1 MSHEDYL
8 ATRRFPGLDG
18 LRALAAS
25 MVIFF
30 HFGGSNWGWLS
41 GWVGVYIFFVLSGFL
56 ITTLL
61 LREQDRTGRISLS
74 NFYIRRVFRIL
85 PPYLVILGGIVAFVL
100 LRAEFHAR
108 DFPTALKFYLTFL
121 NEFLPSFTNGTDNF
135 FSGSWTLGI
144 EEKFYLVWPF
154 LLVAIGIGAAKRKFL
169 LVGFAMVVLLALV
182 PLTTGGWILNDSK
195 VAVYRSTIHYFILAG
210 GCLLAILLHY
220 RRGYALL
227 RPLTHPLAAIPIFAA
242 FAVLHTNLDTLWNE
256 TRQNLFLL
264 VGYAMLTMLLL
275 IVLVSPGPLRWLLG
289 TAPMRFVGERSYS
302 LYLLQGPVHFVVVQ
316 AVPGLVVNRTVTAL
330 TVFLVGLAIADLIH
344 RWVEKPLIDVGKRII
359 TRKEARRAERDAA
372 ERPPAAPRVEPEP
385 APAAPAPATTSAS

>member
-8 ATRRFPGLDG
+8 GNRRFPGLDG
-18 LRALAAS
+18 LRALAAT

-30 HFGGSNWGWLS
+30 HFGGPKWGWLS

-85 PPYLVILGGIVAFVL
+85 PPYLVILGGIVAFVV
-100 LRAEFHAR
+100 LRGEFHAR
-108 DFPTALKFYLTFL
+108 DFPNALKFYLTFL

-169 LVGFAMVVLLALV
+169 LVGVAMVTLLALV
-182 PLTTGGWILNDSK
+182 PLTTGGWILGDSK
-195 VAVYRSTIHYFILAG
+195 VAIYRSTIHYFILAS

-227 RPLTHPLAAIPIFAA
+227 KPLTHPLAAIPIVAA
-242 FAVLHTNLDTLWNE
+242 FGLLHTNLDTLWNE
-256 TRQNLFLL
+256 SRQNLLLL
-264 VGYAMLTMLLL
+264 VGYTVLTMLLL
-275 IVLVSPGPLRWLLG
+275 IVLVSPGPLGWLLG

-302 LYLLQGPVHFVVVQ
+302 LYLLQGPVHFAVVQ

-344 RWVEKPLIDVGKRII
+344 RWVEKPLIDVGKRLI
-359 TRKEARRAERDAA
+359 TRKEARREEREAA
-372 ERPPAAPRVEPEP
+372 EQPAEPRVEPSP
-385 APAAPAPATTSAS
+385 ASARTSVPSAPGR

>member
-8 ATRRFPGLDG
+8 GSRRFPGLDG
-18 LRALAAS
+18 LRALAAT

-30 HFGGSNWGWLS
+30 HFGGPNWTWLS

-85 PPYLVILGGIVAFVL
+85 PPYLVILGGIVAYVL
-100 LRAEFHAR
+100 LRGEFRSR

-121 NEFLPSFTNGTDNF
+121 NEFLPSVTHGADNF

-169 LVGFAMVVLLALV
+169 LVAAAMVVLLALTPV
-182 PLTTGGWILNDSK
+182 TAGGWVLEYSQTAI
-195 VAVYRSTIHYFILAG
+195 YRSTIHYFILAG

-227 RPLTHPLAAIPIFAA
+227 RPLTHPLAAIPIVAV
-242 FAVLHTNLDTLWNE
+242 FAVFHTNFDDLWHDTRNNLW
-256 TRQNLFLL
+256 LL
-264 VGYAMLTMLLL
+264 VAYALLTMLLL
-275 IVLVSPGPLRWLLG
+275 VVLVSPGPLRWLLG

-316 AVPGLVVNRTVTAL
+316 AVPGLAVNRTVTAL
-330 TVFLVGLAIADLIH
+330 TVFFVGLAIADLIH
-344 RWVEKPLIDVGKRII
+344 RWVEKPLIDVGKRLI
-359 TRKEARRAERDAA
+359 TRKEDRREERAA
-372 ERPPAAPRVEPEP
+372 AVRPPAEPYVE
-385 APAAPAPATTSAS
+385 PAPATTAS

>member
-8 ATRRFPGLDG
+8 GTRRFPGLDG
-18 LRALAAS
+18 LRAIAAT
-25 MVIFF
+25 MVIFY
-30 HFGGSNWGWLS
+30 HFGGPNWTFLS

-100 LRAEFHAR
+100 LRAEFRER
-108 DFPTALKFYLTFL
+108 DFPQALKYYLTFL
-121 NEFLPSFTNGTDNF
+121 NEFLPAVTNGTDNF

-169 LVGFAMVVLLALV
+169 LVGAAMVILLALV
-182 PLTTGGWILNDSK
+182 PLTSGWVLEGSK
-195 VAVYRSTIHYFILAG
+195 TAIYRSTIHYFILAG

-220 RRGYALL
+220 RRGYAVL
-227 RPLTHPLAAIPIFAA
+227 RPLTHPLAAIPIVAA
-242 FAVLHTNLDTLWNE
+242 FGLMTANLDRVWTE
-256 TRQNLFLL
+256 TQQNLLLL
-264 VGYAMLTMLLL
+264 VGYAVLTMLLL

-316 AVPGLVVNRTVTAL
+316 AVPGLAQHRTVSAL

-344 RWVEKPLIDVGKRII
+344 RWVEKPLIDVGKRLIA
-359 TRKEARRAERDAA
+359 RKEARREERQAPPRPAE
-372 ERPPAAPRVEPEP
+372 PRPEP
-385 APAAPAPATTSAS
+385 APATSSAS

>member
-8 ATRRFPGLDG
+8 GTRRFPGLDG
-18 LRALAAS
+18 LRAIAAT
-25 MVIFF
+25 MVIFY
-30 HFGGSNWGWLS
+30 HFGGPNWTFLS

-100 LRAEFHAR
+100 LRAEFRER
-108 DFPTALKFYLTFL
+108 DFPQALKYYLTFL
-121 NEFLPSFTNGTDNF
+121 NEFLPAVTNGTDNF

-169 LVGFAMVVLLALV
+169 LVGAAMVILLALV
-182 PLTTGGWILNDSK
+182 PLTSGWVLEGSK
-195 VAVYRSTIHYFILAG
+195 TAIYRSTIHYFILAG

-220 RRGYALL
+220 RRGYAVL
-227 RPLTHPLAAIPIFAA
+227 RPLTHPLAAIPIVAA
-242 FAVLHTNLDTLWNE
+242 FGLMTANLDRIWTE
-256 TRQNLFLL
+256 TQQNLLLL
-264 VGYAMLTMLLL
+264 VGYAVLTMLLL

-316 AVPGLVVNRTVTAL
+316 AVPGLAQHRTVSAL

-344 RWVEKPLIDVGKRII
+344 RWVEKPLIDVGKRLIA
-359 TRKEARRAERDAA
+359 RKEARREERQAPPRPAE
-372 ERPPAAPRVEPEP
+372 PRPEP
-385 APAAPAPATTSAS
+385 APATSSAS

>member
-1 MSHEDYL
+1 MSHEDFL
-8 ATRRFPGLDG
+8 GSRRFPGLDG
-18 LRALAAS
+18 LRALAAT

-30 HFGGSNWGWLS
+30 HFGGPKWTWLS

-74 NFYIRRVFRIL
+74 NFYLRRVFRIL
-85 PPYLVILGGIVAFVL
+85 PPYLVILGGIIAFVL
-100 LRAEFHAR
+100 LRGEFEER
-108 DFPTALKFYLTFL
+108 GFPRALKYYLTFL
-121 NEFLPSFTNGTDNF
+121 NEFFPSTSDHSADNF

-154 LLVAIGIGAAKRKFL
+154 LLVAVGIGAARRKFL
-169 LVGFAMVVLLALV
+169 LITAAMVALLALV
-182 PLTTGGWILNDSK
+182 PVTSGWELGDSK
-195 VAVYRSTIHYFILAG
+195 VAIYHSSIHYFILAA

-227 RPLTHPLAAIPIFAA
+227 RPLTHPLAAIPIVGA
-242 FAVLHTNLDTLWNE
+242 FALLHVNLDSLFNGG
-256 TRQNLFLL
+256 RQNLLLL
-264 VGYAMLTMLLL
+264 VAYAVLTMLLL

-316 AVPGLVVNRTVTAL
+316 AVPGLAQNKTTSAV

-344 RWVEKPLIDVGKRII
+344 RWVEKPLIDVGKRLIA
-359 TRKEARRAERDAA
+359 RKEARREARRLAET
-372 ERPPAAPRVEPEP
+372 RVEP
-385 APAAPAPATTSAS
+385 APVTASVS

>member
-8 ATRRFPGLDG
+8 GQRRFPGLDG
-18 LRALAAS
+18 LRALAAT

-30 HFGGSNWGWLS
+30 HFGGPNWTWLS

-100 LRAEFHAR
+100 LRGEFHDR
-108 DFPTALKFYLTFL
+108 DFPNALRFYLTFL

-169 LVGFAMVVLLALV
+169 LVGAAMVILLALV
-182 PLTTGGWILNDSK
+182 PVTTGGWLLNGAN
-195 VAVYRSTIHYFILAG
+195 VPIYRSTVHYFILAA
-210 GCLLAILLHY
+210 GCLLAILMHY
-220 RRGYALL
+220 GRGYALL
-227 RPLTHPLAAIPIFAA
+227 KPLTHPLAAIPIVGGFLV
-242 FAVLHTNLDTLWNE
+242 FHTNLDSLWHA
-256 TRQNLFLL
+256 TRMNLWLL
-264 VGYAMLTMLLL
+264 VAYAVATMLLL
-275 IVLVSPGPLRWLLG
+275 VVLVSPGPLRWLLG

-302 LYLLQGPVHFVVVQ
+302 LYLLQGPVHFVVIL
-316 AVPGLVVNRTVTAL
+316 AVPGLGRNHTTTAVV
-330 TVFLVGLAIADLIH
+330 VFLVALAIADLIH

-359 TRKEARRAERDAA
+359 ARKEARRAEREAA
-372 ERPPAAPRVEPEP
+372 RLPAGPRVEPAEPRP
-385 APAAPAPATTSAS
+385 APVS

>member
-8 ATRRFPGLDG
+8 GMRRFPGLDG
-18 LRALAAS
+18 LRALAAT

-30 HFGGSNWGWLS
+30 HFGGPNWTWLS
-41 GWVGVYIFFVLSGFL
+41 GWVGVYLFFVLSGFL

-74 NFYIRRVFRIL
+74 NFYLRRVFRIL
-85 PPYLVILGGIVAFVL
+85 PPYLVILGGIIAFVL
-100 LRAEFHAR
+100 LRAEFLER
-108 DFPTALKFYLTFL
+108 GFPRALKYYLTFM
-121 NEFLPSFTNGTDNF
+121 NEFFPSTADHAADNF

-169 LVGFAMVVLLALV
+169 LVAAAMAVLLALV
-182 PLTTGGWILNDSK
+182 PLTSGWTLEGSK
-195 VAVYRSTIHYFILAG
+195 VAIYHSTIHYFILAG
-210 GCLLAILLHY
+210 GCLLAITLHY

-227 RPLTHPLAAIPIFAA
+227 QPLTHPLAAIPIVAA
-242 FAVLHTNLDTLWNE
+242 FVALHVNLDTVW
-256 TRQNLFLL
+256 TASGQNLWWL
-264 VGYAMLTMLLL
+264 VAYAGLTMLLL

-316 AVPGLVVNRTVTAL
+316 AVPGLAQSRTVSAL
-330 TVFLVGLAIADLIH
+330 VVFLVGLAIADLIH
-344 RWVEKPLIDVGKRII
+344 RWVEKPLIDVGKRVIA
-359 TRKEARRAERDAA
+359 RKEERRERRLEAAR
-372 ERPPAAPRVEPEP
+372 PAPTPAEP
-385 APAAPAPATTSAS
+385 APIGS

>member
-8 ATRRFPGLDG
+8 GTRRFPGLDG
-18 LRALAAS
+18 LRALAAT

-30 HFGGSNWGWLS
+30 HFGGPNWTWLS
-41 GWVGVYIFFVLSGFL
+41 GWVGVYLFFVLSGFL

-85 PPYLVILGGIVAFVL
+85 PPYLVILGGIIAFVL
-100 LRAEFHAR
+100 LRAEFLER
-108 DFPTALKFYLTFL
+108 GFPRALKYYLTFL
-121 NEFLPSFTNGTDNF
+121 NEFFPSTSDHAADNF

-169 LVGFAMVVLLALV
+169 LVAGAMVVLLALV
-182 PLTTGGWILNDSK
+182 PVTSGWTLAGSK
-195 VAVYRSTIHYFILAG
+195 VAIYHSTIHYFILAG
-210 GCLLAILLHY
+210 GCLLAITLHY

-227 RPLTHPLAAIPIFAA
+227 KPLTHPLAAIPIVAA
-242 FAVLHTNLDTLWNE
+242 FLLLQVNLDTVW
-256 TRQNLFLL
+256 TASGQNLLWL
-264 VGYAMLTMLLL
+264 VAYALLTMLLL
-275 IVLVSPGPLRWLLG
+275 IVLVSPGPLRRLLG

-316 AVPGLVVNRTVTAL
+316 AVPGLAENRTTSGLV
-330 TVFLVGLAIADLIH
+330 VFLVGLAIADLIH
-344 RWVEKPLIDVGKRII
+344 RWVEKPLIDVGKRVIA
-359 TRKEARRAERDAA
+359 RKEERREQRLEAAR
-372 ERPPAAPRVEPEP
+372 PAASPAEP
-385 APAAPAPATTSAS
+385 APIGS

>member
-8 ATRRFPGLDG
+8 GTRRFPGLDG
-18 LRALAAS
+18 LRALAAT

-30 HFGGSNWGWLS
+30 HFGGPNWTWLS

-85 PPYLVILGGIVAFVL
+85 PPYLVILGGIVAFVI
-100 LRAEFHAR
+100 LRGEFFTR
-108 DFPTALKFYLTFL
+108 DFPHALKYYLTFL
-121 NEFLPSFTNGTDNF
+121 NEFFPGSAGNGADNF

-169 LVGFAMVVLLALV
+169 LVGTAMVILLALV
-182 PLTTGGWILNDSK
+182 PLTTGWALGTSK
-195 VAVYRSTIHYFILAG
+195 VAIYTSTIHYFILAG

-220 RRGYALL
+220 RRGYAVLK
-227 RPLTHPLAAIPIFAA
+227 PLTHPLAAIPIVAA
-242 FAVLHTNLDTLWNE
+242 FALMTANLDRLWTE
-256 TRQNLFLL
+256 TQQNLLLL
-264 VGYAMLTMLLL
+264 VGYAVLTMLLL

-316 AVPGLVVNRTVTAL
+316 AVPGLAQHRTVSAL

-344 RWVEKPLIDVGKRII
+344 RWVEKPLIDVGKRLIA
-359 TRKEARRAERDAA
+359 RKEARREERQAPPRPAE
-372 ERPPAAPRVEPEP
+372 PRAEP
-385 APAAPAPATTSAS
+385 APATSSAS

>member
-8 ATRRFPGLDG
+8 GSRRFPGLDG
-18 LRALAAS
+18 LRAIAAT
-25 MVIFF
+25 MVIFY
-30 HFGGSNWGWLS
+30 HFGGPNWTFLS

-85 PPYLVILGGIVAFVL
+85 PPYLVILGGIVAFVI
-100 LRAEFHAR
+100 LRGEFFTR
-108 DFPTALKFYLTFL
+108 DFPHALKYYLTFL
-121 NEFLPSFTNGTDNF
+121 NEFFPGSGGNGSDNF

-169 LVGFAMVVLLALV
+169 LVGTAMVILLALV
-182 PLTTGGWILNDSK
+182 PLTTGGWALGTSK
-195 VAVYRSTIHYFILAG
+195 VAIYTSTIHYFILAG

-220 RRGYALL
+220 RRGYAVLK
-227 RPLTHPLAAIPIFAA
+227 PLTHPLAAIPIAAA
-242 FAVLHTNLDTLWNE
+242 FGLMTANLDRLWTE
-256 TRQNLFLL
+256 TQQNLLLL
-264 VGYAMLTMLLL
+264 VGYAVLTMLLL

-316 AVPGLVVNRTVTAL
+316 AVPGLAQNRTVSAL

-344 RWVEKPLIDVGKRII
+344 RWVEKPLIDVGKRLIA
-359 TRKEARRAERDAA
+359 RKEARREERQAPPRPAEPHA
-372 ERPPAAPRVEPEP
+372 EPKPEP
-385 APAAPAPATTSAS
+385 APATSSAS

>member
-8 ATRRFPGLDG
+8 GTRRFPGLDG
-18 LRALAAS
+18 LRAIAAT
-25 MVIFF
+25 MVIFY
-30 HFGGSNWGWLS
+30 HFGGPNWTFLS

-100 LRAEFHAR
+100 LRAEFHER
-108 DFPTALKFYLTFL
+108 DFPQALKYYLTFL
-121 NEFLPSFTNGTDNF
+121 NEFLPAVTNGTDNF

-169 LVGFAMVVLLALV
+169 LVGTAMVILLALV
-182 PLTTGGWILNDSK
+182 PLTSGGWVLEGSK
-195 VAVYRSTIHYFILAG
+195 TAIYRSTIHYFILAG

-220 RRGYALL
+220 RRGYAVL
-227 RPLTHPLAAIPIFAA
+227 RPLTHPLAAIPIAAA
-242 FAVLHTNLDTLWNE
+242 FGLMTANLDRLWTE
-256 TRQNLFLL
+256 TQQNLLLL
-264 VGYAMLTMLLL
+264 VGYAVLTMLLL

-316 AVPGLVVNRTVTAL
+316 AVPGLAQHRTVSAL

-344 RWVEKPLIDVGKRII
+344 RWVEKPLIDVGKRLIA
-359 TRKEARRAERDAA
+359 RKEARREERQALPRPAETRA
-372 ERPPAAPRVEPEP
+372 EP
-385 APAAPAPATTSAS
+385 APATSSAS

>member
-8 ATRRFPGLDG
+8 GSRRFPGLDG
-18 LRALAAS
+18 LRALAAT

-30 HFGGSNWGWLS
+30 HFGGPNWGWLS

-100 LRAEFHAR
+100 LRAEFYSR
-108 DFPTALKFYLTFL
+108 DFPHALKYYLTFL
-121 NEFLPSFTNGTDNF
+121 NEFFPGSGGNGADNF

-169 LVGFAMVVLLALV
+169 LVGAAMVALLALV
-182 PLTTGGWILNDSK
+182 PLTSGGWTLGTSK
-195 VAVYRSTIHYFILAG
+195 VAIYTSTIHYFILAG

-220 RRGYALL
+220 RRGFAVLK
-227 RPLTHPLAAIPIFAA
+227 PLTHPLAAIPIVAA
-242 FAVLHTNLDTLWNE
+242 FALLHTNLDTLWNE
-256 TRQNLFLL
+256 SGQNLFLL
-264 VGYAMLTMLLL
+264 VGYAVLTMLLL

-344 RWVEKPLIDVGKRII
+344 RWVEKPLIDAGKRVIA
-359 TRKEARRAERDAA
+359 RKEARRADREAAA
-372 ERPPAAPRVEPEP
+372 EQPPAEPRVEP
-385 APAAPAPATTSAS
+385 APASATTSVS

>member
-8 ATRRFPGLDG
+8 GMRRFPGLDG
-18 LRALAAS
+18 LRALAAT

-30 HFGGSNWGWLS
+30 HFGGPNWTWLS
-41 GWVGVYIFFVLSGFL
+41 GWVGVYLFFVLSGFL

-85 PPYLVILGGIVAFVL
+85 PPYLVILGGIIAFVL
-100 LRAEFHAR
+100 LRGEFLER
-108 DFPTALKFYLTFL
+108 GFPRALKYYLTFL
-121 NEFLPSFTNGTDNF
+121 NEFFPSTADHAADNF

-169 LVGFAMVVLLALV
+169 LVGAAMVTLLALV
-182 PLTTGGWILNDSK
+182 PVTSGWELGDSK
-195 VAVYRSTIHYFILAG
+195 TAIYHSTIHYFILAG
-210 GCLLAILLHY
+210 GCLLAILMHY
-220 RRGYALL
+220 GRGFALL
-227 RPLTHPLAAIPIFAA
+227 KPLTHPLAAIPIVAA
-242 FAVLHTNLDTLWNE
+242 FALLHTNLDTLW
-256 TRQNLFLL
+256 TKTHSNLWLL
-264 VGYAMLTMLLL
+264 VAYAVLTMLLL
-275 IVLVSPGPLRWLLG
+275 IVLVSPGPLRAVLG

-316 AVPGLVVNRTVTAL
+316 AVPGLVVNRTVTAV

-344 RWVEKPLIDVGKRII
+344 RWAEKPLIDVGKRVIA
-359 TRKEARRAERDAA
+359 RKEARRAARQA
-372 ERPPAAPRVEPEP
+372 EPIAEPRVEP
-385 APAAPAPATTSAS
+385 APVSS

>member
-1 MSHEDYL
+1 MSHEEYL
-8 ATRRFPGLDG
+8 GSRRFPGLDG
-18 LRALAAS
+18 LRALAAT

-30 HFGGSNWGWLS
+30 HFGGPNWGWLS

-85 PPYLVILGGIVAFVL
+85 PPYLVILGGIVAFVI
-100 LRAEFHAR
+100 LRGEFFTR
-108 DFPTALKFYLTFL
+108 DFPHALKYYLTFL
-121 NEFLPSFTNGTDNF
+121 NEFFPGSGGNGTDNF

-169 LVGFAMVVLLALV
+169 LVGTAMVVLLALV
-182 PLTTGGWILNDSK
+182 PVTSGWK
-195 VAVYRSTIHYFILAG
+195 VGAAPVALYTSTIHYFILAG

-220 RRGYALL
+220 GRGYAVLK
-227 RPLTHPLAAIPIFAA
+227 PLTHPLAAIPIVAA
-242 FAVLHTNLDTLWNE
+242 FAVLHTNFDTLWHKSD
-256 TRQNLFLL
+256 QNMLLL
-264 VGYAMLTMLLL
+264 VGYTVLTMLLL

-289 TAPMRFVGERSYS
+289 TSPMRFVGERSYS

-316 AVPGLVVNRTVTAL
+316 AVPGLAVNRTVTGV
-330 TVFLVGLAIADLIH
+330 TVFLVALAIADLIH
-344 RWVEKPLIDVGKRII
+344 RWVEKPLINAGKRVIA
-359 TRKEARRAERDAA
+359 RKEARREEREAV
-372 ERPPAAPRVEPEP
+372 EQPPAEPRVEP
-385 APAAPAPATTSAS
+385 APASATTSVS

>member
-1 MSHEDYL
+1 MRTMSHEDYL
-8 ATRRFPGLDG
+8 GMRRFPGLDG
-18 LRALAAS
+18 LRALAAT

-30 HFGGSNWGWLS
+30 HFGGPNWTWLS
-41 GWVGVYIFFVLSGFL
+41 GWVGVYLFFVLSGFL

-85 PPYLVILGGIVAFVL
+85 PPYLVILGGIVAFVV
-100 LRAEFHAR
+100 LRGEFYSR
-108 DFPTALKFYLTFL
+108 DFPQALKYYLTFL
-121 NEFLPSFTNGTDNF
+121 NEFLPAATHGADNF

-169 LVGFAMVVLLALV
+169 LVGVAMVALLALV
-182 PLTTGGWILNDSK
+182 PLTTGGWVLEYSQTAI
-195 VAVYRSTIHYFILAG
+195 YRSTIHYFILAG

-227 RPLTHPLAAIPIFAA
+227 KPLTHPLAAIPIVVA
-242 FAVLHTNLDTLWNE
+242 FALLHTNFDDLWHE
-256 TRQNLFLL
+256 TRNNLWLL
-264 VGYAMLTMLLL
+264 VAYAALTMLLL
-275 IVLVSPGPLRWLLG
+275 IVLVSPGPLRWLLS

-316 AVPGLVVNRTVTAL
+316 AVPGLGAHRTVSGL

-344 RWVEKPLIDVGKRII
+344 RWVEKPLIDVGKQLIA
-359 TRKEARRAERDAA
+359 RKEARRAERQEADHPA
-372 ERPPAAPRVEPEP
+372 ETRAEP
-385 APAAPAPATTSAS
+385 APVAS

>member
-8 ATRRFPGLDG
+8 GSRRFPGLDG
-18 LRALAAS
+18 LRALAAT

-30 HFGGSNWGWLS
+30 HFGGPNWTWLS

-61 LREQDRTGRISLS
+61 LREQDRTGRISLP

-85 PPYLVILGGIVAFVL
+85 PPYLVILGGIVAYVVL
-100 LRAEFHAR
+100 RGEFHSR

-121 NEFLPSFTNGTDNF
+121 NEFLPSVTHGADNF

-169 LVGFAMVVLLALV
+169 LVAVAMVVLLALT
-182 PLTTGGWILNDSK
+182 PLTAGGWVLEYSQTAI
-195 VAVYRSTIHYFILAG
+195 YRSTIHYFILAS

-227 RPLTHPLAAIPIFAA
+227 RPLTHPLAAIPVVAVFAL
-242 FAVLHTNLDTLWNE
+242 LHTNFDDLWHDTRNNLW
-256 TRQNLFLL
+256 LL
-264 VGYAMLTMLLL
+264 VAYAMLTMLLL
-275 IVLVSPGPLRWLLG
+275 VVLVSPGPLRWVLG

-316 AVPGLVVNRTVTAL
+316 AVPGLAVNRTVTAL
-330 TVFLVGLAIADLIH
+330 TVFVVGLAIADLIH

-359 TRKEARRAERDAA
+359 TRKEIRREERADSPSP
-372 ERPPAAPRVEPEP
+372 ETGTGSRPPAETRIEPVR
-385 APAAPAPATTSAS
+385 ATTAP

>member
-8 ATRRFPGLDG
+8 GMRRFPGLDG
-18 LRALAAS
+18 LRALAAT

-30 HFGGSNWGWLS
+30 HFGGPNWTWLS
-41 GWVGVYIFFVLSGFL
+41 GWVGVYLFFVLSGFL

-85 PPYLVILGGIVAFVL
+85 PPYLVILGGIVAFVV
-100 LRAEFHAR
+100 LRGEFHER
-108 DFPTALKFYLTFL
+108 GFPRALKYYLTFM
-121 NEFLPSFTNGTDNF
+121 NEFFPSTSDHSADNF

-154 LLVAIGIGAAKRKFL
+154 LLVAVGIGAVKRKLL
-169 LVGFAMVVLLALV
+169 LVSAAMLVLLALV
-182 PLTTGGWILNDSK
+182 PLTSGGGFVLENSLTAI
-195 VAVYRSTIHYFILAG
+195 YPSTIHYFILAS

-227 RPLTHPLAAIPIFAA
+227 KPLTHPLAAIPIVAA
-242 FAVLHTNLDTLWNE
+242 FALLHTNFDGLWHE
-256 TRQNLFLL
+256 TRNNLWLL
-264 VGYAMLTMLLL
+264 VGYAALTVLLL

-316 AVPGLVVNRTVTAL
+316 AVPGLGQHRTVSAL

-344 RWVEKPLIDVGKRII
+344 RWVEKPLIDVGKQLIA
-359 TRKEARRAERDAA
+359 RKEARRAERQETD
-372 ERPPAAPRVEPEP
+372 RPAASHAEP
-385 APAAPAPATTSAS
+385 APVGS

>member
-8 ATRRFPGLDG
+8 GMRRFPGLDG
-18 LRALAAS
+18 LRAIAAT

-30 HFGGSNWGWLS
+30 HFGGQNWTWLS
-41 GWVGVYIFFVLSGFL
+41 GWVGVYLFFVLSGFL

-85 PPYLVILGGIVAFVL
+85 PPYLVILGGIVAFVA
-100 LRAEFHAR
+100 LRGEFHAR
-108 DFPTALKFYLTFL
+108 DFPNALKFYLTFL

-154 LLVAIGIGAAKRKFL
+154 LLVFLGIGAAKRKFV
-169 LVGFAMVVLLALV
+169 LVGVAMVVLLALV
-182 PLTTGGWILNDSK
+182 PLTTGGWLLHGANVPI
-195 VAVYRSTIHYFILAG
+195 YRSTVHYFILAA

-227 RPLTHPLAAIPIFAA
+227 KPLTHPLAAIPIVVGFVV
-242 FAVLHTNLDTLWNE
+242 FHTNLDTLWNG
-256 TRQNLFLL
+256 TGQNLWLL
-264 VGYAMLTMLLL
+264 VAYAFAAMLLL
-275 IVLVSPGPLRWLLG
+275 IVLVSPGPARWLMS
-289 TAPMRFVGERSYS
+289 TAPLRFVGERSYS
-302 LYLLQGPVHFVVVQ
+302 LYLLQGPVHFAVIQ
-316 AVPGLVVNRTVTAL
+316 AVPGLARNHTTSAVV
-330 TVFLVGLAIADLIH
+330 VFLVGLAIADLIH

-359 TRKEARRAERDAA
+359 ARKEGRRAEREEARRTA
-372 ERPPAAPRVEPEP
+372 EPQVPSEPR
-385 APAAPAPATTSAS
+385 PAPATSAS

>member
-8 ATRRFPGLDG
+8 GTRRFPGLDG
-18 LRALAAS
+18 LRAIAAT
-25 MVIFF
+25 MVIFY
-30 HFGGSNWGWLS
+30 HFGGPNWTFLS

-100 LRAEFHAR
+100 LRAEFHER
-108 DFPTALKFYLTFL
+108 DFPQALKYYLTFL
-121 NEFLPSFTNGTDNF
+121 NEFLPAVTNGTDNF

-169 LVGFAMVVLLALV
+169 LVGTAMVILLALV
-182 PLTTGGWILNDSK
+182 PLTSGGWVLEGSK
-195 VAVYRSTIHYFILAG
+195 TAIYRSTIHYFILAG

-220 RRGYALL
+220 RRGYAVL
-227 RPLTHPLAAIPIFAA
+227 RPLTHPLAAIPIAAA
-242 FAVLHTNLDTLWNE
+242 FGLMTANLDRLWTE
-256 TRQNLFLL
+256 TQQNLLLL
-264 VGYAMLTMLLL
+264 VGYAVLTMLLL

-316 AVPGLVVNRTVTAL
+316 AVPGLAQHRTVSAL

-344 RWVEKPLIDVGKRII
+344 RWVEKPLIDVGKRLIV
-359 TRKEARRAERDAA
+359 RKEARREERQAPPRPAETRA
-372 ERPPAAPRVEPEP
+372 EP
-385 APAAPAPATTSAS
+385 APATSSAS